1 MKNKGKQK
9 NNGITLIALVITI
22 IVLLILAG
30 VSIATL
36 TGENGILTRASEA
49 SEKTSIGQEI
59 EQIKL
64 AILDVTSDNLE
75 TSDSSDW
82 TSSELLSALESEI
95 SDSSIDVSSKRPGE
109 EYLYL
114 VTIGDNQYGITE
126 DNEVV
131 YLEGGI
137 FNQYI
142 YVSEV
147 NEETPTFEF
156 TNTVTQKNIDV
167 VTGSSNSEYRI
178 VGISLSEDGNFQTE
192 DLDGKS
198 GTLSITNIDEANFT
212 YTLTNFFQDDEVF
225 YVKIAIGQEGADEY
239 QEKIQKLTIVQG
251 DVVKYEENFSGITYG
266 GTWYDLEDERFS
278 GGKAKYT
285 EYSGNLT
292 FNCYGSVLDYASML
306 NDTSRY
312 DCNTS

>member
-1 MKNKGKQK
+1 MKTKLKNKK
-9 NNGITLIALVITI
+9 GITLIALVITI

-30 VSIATL
+30 VTIATL

-82 TSSELLSALESEI
+82 TSSELLSVLESEI
-95 SDSSIDVSSKRPGE
+95 PDSSIDVSSKRPGE

-225 YVKIAIGQEGADEY
+225 YVKIAIGQEGSDDY

-251 DVVKYEENFSGITYG
+251 DVVKYEENFSGITYS
-266 GTWYDLEDERFS
+266 GTWYDLEDEKFS
-278 GGKAKYT
+278 GEKAKYT
-285 EYSGNLT
+285 EDSGNLT

-306 NDTSRY
+306 NDTSR
-312 DCNTS
+312 

>member
-225 YVKIAIGQEGADEY
+225 YVKIAIGQEGADDY

-251 DVVKYEENFSGITYG
+251 DVVKYEENFSGITYS

>member
-59 EQIKL
+59 EQIEL

-251 DVVKYEENFSGITYG
+251 DVVKYEENFSGITYS

>member
-1 MKNKGKQK
+1 MQEKVKKETR
-9 NNGITLIALVITI
+9 GITLIALVITI

-251 DVVKYEENFSGITYG
+251 DVVKYEENFSGITYS

-312 DCNTS
+312 DYNTS

>member
-59 EQIKL
+59 EQIEL

-251 DVVKYEENFSGITYG
+251 NVVKYEENFSGITYS

>member
-59 EQIKL
+59 EQIEL

-95 SDSSIDVSSKRPGE
+95 SNSSIDVSSKRPGE

-251 DVVKYEENFSGITYG
+251 DVVKYEENFSGITYS

>member
-251 DVVKYEENFSGITYG
+251 DVVKYEENFSGITYS